1 MSPKVSQEHLKQR
14 RAKIL
19 AAATEVFIEQGYER
33 TTMKHVMEAAG
44 VSRGG
49 LYHYFSNKED
59 LYEAILED
67 NLLREH
73 TSTQNILK
81 KKVDSY
87 WELLLKVL
95 FGEEMNPNDEMDALA
110 PSNLEFFI
118 TGRQDER
125 RRAYGQKRY
134 QLGLK
139 IYRDILQAGQD
150 KGEFS
155 KKYKSDIL
163 ARSII
168 AFIDGLAL
176 EDAILPKE
184 EVKLKEQSIML
195 IDYLKMALEVKE

>member
-19 AAATEVFIEQGYER
+19 AAATEVFTEQGYER

-73 TSTQNILK
+73 TSTQNILE

-87 WELLLKVL
+87 W
-95 FGEEMNPNDEMDALA
+95 
-110 PSNLEFFI
+110 
-118 TGRQDER
+118 
-125 RRAYGQKRY
+125 
-134 QLGLK
+134 
-139 IYRDILQAGQD
+139 
-150 KGEFS
+150 
-155 KKYKSDIL
+155 
-163 ARSII
+163 
-168 AFIDGLAL
+168 
-176 EDAILPKE
+176 
-184 EVKLKEQSIML
+184 
-195 IDYLKMALEVKE
+195 